1 MKLTKYYC
9 KSKKMPSDTI
19 ILLTLTPLFS
29 MSLMHPWGVQGRNPE
44 LRSPVN
50 VVGDGDGNDDDVDD
64 DDDDDIDDVCD
75 EDDDDI
81 DDDDGDGDKW
91 HANVHGGRREDK
103 QPKI

>member
-50 VVGDGDGNDDDVDD
+50 VVGDGDRNDDDVDD

-81 DDDDGDGDKW
+81 DDDDSDGDKW
-91 HANVHGGRREDK
+91 YAIGTEGGKR
-103 QPKI
+103 ISN

>member
-50 VVGDGDGNDDDVDD
+50 VVGDGDRNDDDVDD
-64 DDDDDIDDVCD
+64 DDDDDIDD
-75 EDDDDI
+75 
-81 DDDDGDGDKW
+81 DDDGDGDKW
-91 HANVHGGRREDK
+91 YAIVHGGRREDK
-103 QPKI
+103 QLKI

>member
-1 MKLTKYYC
+1 
-9 KSKKMPSDTI
+9 MPSDTI

-81 DDDDGDGDKW
+81 YIMMQCLFVCHEKW
-91 HANVHGGRREDK
+91 ALPPGSLL
-103 QPKI
+103 

>member
-1 MKLTKYYC
+1 
-9 KSKKMPSDTI
+9 MPSDTI

-50 VVGDGDGNDDDVDD
+50 VVGDGDDDDVENIDDVDD
-64 DDDDDIDDVCD
+64 DDDENIDDVGD

-91 HANVHGGRREDK
+91 YAIVHGGRREDK

>member
-1 MKLTKYYC
+1 
-9 KSKKMPSDTI
+9 MPSDTI

-64 DDDDDIDDVCD
+64 DDVDDD
-75 EDDDDI
+75 DDDDI
-81 DDDDGDGDKW
+81 DDDDSDGDKW
-91 HANVHGGRREDK
+91 YAIVHGGRREDK
-103 QPKI
+103 QLKIWDFEKKKYCPEI

>member
-9 KSKKMPSDTI
+9 KSSKTPSDTI

-64 DDDDDIDDVCD
+64 DDDDDIDD
-75 EDDDDI
+75 DDDPI
-81 DDDDGDGDKW
+81 
-91 HANVHGGRREDK
+91 
-103 QPKI
+103 IL

>member
-1 MKLTKYYC
+1 
-9 KSKKMPSDTI
+9 MPSDTI

-50 VVGDGDGNDDDVDD
+50 VVGDGDGNGNDIDDVDD
-64 DDDDDIDDVCD
+64 DNIDDVGD

-81 DDDDGDGDKW
+81 DDDNGDGNKW
-91 HANVHGGRREDK
+91 YAIVHGGRGEDK
-103 QPKI
+103 QLKI

>member
-50 VVGDGDGNDDDVDD
+50 VVGDGDRNDDDVDD
-64 DDDDDIDDVCD
+64 DDDDDIDDDNGDGNGNDIDDVDDDNIDDVGD

-81 DDDDGDGDKW
+81 DDD
-91 HANVHGGRREDK
+91 N
-103 QPKI
+103 

>member
-64 DDDDDIDDVCD
+64 DDDDDIDDN
-75 EDDDDI
+75 
-81 DDDDGDGDKW
+81 DGDGDKW
-91 HANVHGGRREDK
+91 YAIVHGGRREDK

>member
-1 MKLTKYYC
+1 
-9 KSKKMPSDTI
+9 MPSDTI

-64 DDDDDIDDVCD
+64 DDVDDD
-75 EDDDDI
+75 DDDDI
-81 DDDDGDGDKW
+81 DVDYHSDRSCAGAGYSCT
-91 HANVHGGRREDK
+91 ASGFGRS
-103 QPKI
+103 